1 MVAARRNLLR
11 EIRRL
16 AIRDELRAMH
26 TRSRLVVAPT
36 VLPPP
41 RSDGDR
47 PPSVR
52 RPERN

>member
-41 RSDGDR
+41 RSDR